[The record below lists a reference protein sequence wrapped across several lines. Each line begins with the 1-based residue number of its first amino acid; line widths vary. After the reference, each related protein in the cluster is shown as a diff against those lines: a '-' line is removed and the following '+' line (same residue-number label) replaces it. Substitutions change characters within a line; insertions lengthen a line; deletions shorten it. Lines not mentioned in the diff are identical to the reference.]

1 MRRILGLLL
10 LIAISVGLSGCGESR
25 QVENQAYILTMGLD
39 LSEAGEIV
47 ITALSPK
54 ISGGGGDESGSSGS
68 GSDEYLHLSVRGE
81 SYERAL
87 ERLNWAVP
95 RTLNLSQ
102 LKLIV
107 FSQELVEQVD
117 CGDLF
122 REIAKTELLF
132 TAAHVVVCDGK
143 AQAFIECMQPTVGT
157 RLSTDIEASIEHY
170 VNYGIAPDSR
180 LATLY
185 YQTESVY
192 SDPLAIYAVLS
203 DEEEGDEGDPN
214 GAQPASA
221 LSGPAE
227 KVSQKLDSEIR
238 TRYLG
243 AAVFCEGRYCG
254 LLDGGETVLA
264 NLLTDS
270 LNLFWYTMDDEC
282 IKLNTV
288 GKPQIRV
295 DTQTNPVKIEI
306 SIRLS
311 VSNQDHPISEEKLRD
326 SLQGDIAAL
335 IEHAQRMG
343 AEPFG
348 FSEVAARSFL
358 TLDQWQQYDWR
369 ERFRSADVEI
379 KLRFEQL
386 NT

>member
-1 MRRILGLLL
+1 MRRILVILL
-10 LIAISVGLSGCGESR
+10 LIAITVGLGGCGESR

-39 LSEAGEIV
+39 LSQEGEIV

-54 ISGGGGDESGSSGS
+54 ISGGGSDESGSSGS
-68 GSDEYLHLSVRGE
+68 VEYLHLSVRGE

-107 FSQELVEQVD
+107 FSQELVEQID

-132 TAAHVVVCDGK
+132 TAAHVVVCAGK
-143 AQAFIECMQPTVGT
+143 AQAFIENMQPTVGT

-185 YQTESVY
+185 DQTESVY

-203 DEEEGDEGDPN
+203 EEEKGGTDDQN

-227 KVSQKLDSEIR
+227 
-238 TRYLG
+238 
-243 AAVFCEGRYCG
+243 
-254 LLDGGETVLA
+254 
-264 NLLTDS
+264 
-270 LNLFWYTMDDEC
+270 
-282 IKLNTV
+282 
-288 GKPQIRV
+288 
-295 DTQTNPVKIEI
+295 
-306 SIRLS
+306 
-311 VSNQDHPISEEKLRD
+311 
-326 SLQGDIAAL
+326 
-335 IEHAQRMG
+335 
-343 AEPFG
+343 
-348 FSEVAARSFL
+348 
-358 TLDQWQQYDWR
+358 
-369 ERFRSADVEI
+369 
-379 KLRFEQL
+379 
-386 NT
+386 

>member
-1 MRRILGLLL
+1 MRRILTLLL
-10 LIAISVGLSGCGESR
+10 LLAISTGLSGCGESR

-39 LSEAGEIV
+39 LSEEGEIV

-68 GSDEYLHLSVRGE
+68 GSDDYLRLSVRGE

-107 FSQELVEQVD
+107 FSQELVEQID

-132 TAAHVVVCDGK
+132 TAAHVVVCAGK
-143 AQAFIECMQPTVGT
+143 AQAFIESMQPTVGT

-185 YQTESVY
+185 DQTESVY
-192 SDPLAIYAVLS
+192 SDPLAIYAMLS
-203 DEEEGDEGDPN
+203 DEESSGEGGQN

-227 KVSQKLDSEIR
+227 QVSQKLDSEIR

-288 GKPQIRV
+288 GKPRIKV
-295 DTQTNPVKIEI
+295 DAQANPVKIEI

-311 VSNQDHPISEEKLRD
+311 VSNQDHTISEERLRD
-326 SLQGDIAAL
+326 SLRSDIAAL
-335 IEHAQRMG
+335 VEHAQRMG

-348 FSEVAARSFL
+348 FAEIAARGFL

-369 ERFRSADVEI
+369 ERFKSADVEI
-379 KLRFEQL
+379 NLHFEQL